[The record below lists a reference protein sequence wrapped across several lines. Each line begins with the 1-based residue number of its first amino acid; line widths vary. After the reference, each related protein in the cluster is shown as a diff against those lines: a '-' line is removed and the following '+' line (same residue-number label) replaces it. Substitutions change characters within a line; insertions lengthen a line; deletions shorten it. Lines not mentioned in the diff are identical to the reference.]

1 MLRVTIELVPHGD
14 ETRAREIGIMLIAN
28 DGEGTHAK
36 GNYAYVYGY
45 TDRRN
50 VRFST
55 GTVKS
60 FYRNQGAWALIK
72 KILMKGNEEETVLT
86 DKLMER
92 LEYLDEVSI
101 PLGSTPKNLKNLQ
114 EITDMIAASLK
125 ELSEQKAV

>member
-14 ETRAREIGIMLIAN
+14 ETRAREIGVMLIAN
-28 DGEGTHAK
+28 DGEGTHTK

-45 TDRRN
+45 TDRRG

-55 GTVKS
+55 GTVKN

-72 KILMKGNEEETVLT
+72 KILMKGNEEETILT
-86 DKLMER
+86 DKLMNR

-101 PLGSTPKNLKNLQ
+101 PLDSTPKNLKNLQ
-114 EITDMIAASLK
+114 EITELMASRK
-125 ELSEQKAV
+125 ELPEQKVV